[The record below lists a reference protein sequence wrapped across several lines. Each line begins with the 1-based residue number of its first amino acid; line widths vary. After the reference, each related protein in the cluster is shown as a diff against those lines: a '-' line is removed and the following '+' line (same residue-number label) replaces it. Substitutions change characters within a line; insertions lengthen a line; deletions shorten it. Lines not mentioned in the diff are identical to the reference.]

1 MALAVSFSLGP
12 LTEAVF
18 RCHRKV
24 DMALLLD
31 GSASITRKQFA
42 KSKKFVADLV
52 KHFEFS
58 NNKTNVAAL
67 TFSRYTRVGRH
78 LNDDSSKEAVL
89 KAIDGLTYEG
99 SITRLDSA
107 LKLLSTEIFRR
118 SPGARF
124 HDKGVKKV
132 VVVVTD
138 GLSSRGIEI
147 TRWLT
152 KPLKN
157 NGVKFFSV
165 GIANRVNRDELN
177 EVTSQPIETHQLIRD
192 ISKSSFTKWQVDTF
206 AREICNQK

>member
-1 MALAVSFSLGP
+1 
-12 LTEAVF
+12 
-18 RCHRKV
+18 
-24 DMALLLD
+24 MALLLD
-31 GSASITRKQFA
+31 GSASITKKQFA

-52 KHFEFS
+52 KHFELS
-58 NNKTNVAAL
+58 KDKTNVAAL

-107 LKLLSTEIFRR
+107 LRLLSREIFRR

-192 ISKSSFTKWQVDTF
+192 ISKRSFTKWQVDTF